1 MMSNCLFCKIADK
14 EIDSDIVYE
23 DERVIAFNDI
33 NPQAPHHILII
44 PRRHIA
50 TINDIDPEDGNLL
63 GNLFLAA
70 RNIAQQLGVSE
81 NGYRVVMNCYRD
93 AGQTVFHLHLHFLA
107 GRPLHWPPG

>member
-1 MMSNCLFCKIADK
+1 MSNCLFCKIADK

-23 DERVIAFNDI
+23 DEHVIAFNDI

-50 TINDIDPEDGNLL
+50 TLNDIDPEDSDLL

-81 NGYRVVMNCYRD
+81 NGYRVVMNCNRD